1 MRRAPCPRRR
11 IASLKMCS
19 TFPLVFHKCAEAAG
33 TQAVVPPA
41 FQRMSV
47 VHEIHVLDLPEP
59 HPTTWRPVRIAT
71 LLGKSCVFCVLIRS
85 PWCEKFAQ
93 LRRKSLFDLL
103 FLPAYL
109 EITLGPPGSV

>member
-19 TFPLVFHKCAEAAG
+19 TFPLVLHKCAEAAG

-47 VHEIHVLDLPEP
+47 VHEIHVHGPARASSHDLETGQDCNAPREI
-59 HPTTWRPVRIAT
+59 VRILRSDPVT
-71 LLGKSCVFCVLIRS
+71 MVRKIRAAS
-85 PWCEKFAQ
+85 TK
-93 LRRKSLFDLL
+93 
-103 FLPAYL
+103 
-109 EITLGPPGSV
+109 ISV